1 MNPLRFSA
9 AWLLCL
15 LSAGLVHGSGE
26 ESRFEFSGIEMAVPV
41 RMVLYAPSEEAAL
54 AASQAALARIRELNG
69 IMSDYDPASEV
80 RRLSASSGSG
90 EEFPV
95 SADLWNVLSRA
106 NEISIA
112 SGGAFDVTIGPVVRL
127 WRRARRQGELPTPE
141 RIQQQ
146 LASVGFQ
153 AIEMRQPGR
162 RVLLTRPGMWIDL
175 GGIAK
180 GYAIDEALKVLRTHR
195 VSSALVDAGG
205 DIGLGDAPPDR
216 DGWVIGVAPLD
227 RDAEPSLFLS
237 LSNVSV
243 ATSGDSWQFVEI
255 GGRRYSHL
263 VDPCTG
269 LGLTDHSSVTVIARD
284 ATTADALASAASVLG
299 PERGRELVDSIAGAA
314 ALIVRAANGAAEQ
327 VSSRNW
333 GDYPRVQPSK

>member
-1 MNPLRFSA
+1 
-9 AWLLCL
+9 
-15 LSAGLVHGSGE
+15 
-26 ESRFEFSGIEMAVPV
+26 
-41 RMVLYAPSEEAAL
+41 
-54 AASQAALARIRELNG
+54 
-69 IMSDYDPASEV
+69 
-80 RRLSASSGSG
+80 
-90 EEFPV
+90 
-95 SADLWNVLSRA
+95 
-106 NEISIA
+106 
-112 SGGAFDVTIGPVVRL
+112 
-127 WRRARRQGELPTPE
+127 
-141 RIQQQ
+141 
-146 LASVGFQ
+146 
-153 AIEMRQPGR
+153 
-162 RVLLTRPGMWIDL
+162 MWIDL

-263 VDPCTG
+263 VDPAPTR
-269 LGLTDHSSVTVIARD
+269 TDGSQQRD
-284 ATTADALASAASVLG
+284 DCGATTADALARPPACS
-299 PERGRELVDSIAGAA
+299 GRNGAA
-314 ALIVRAANGAAEQ
+314 NWLTQSQVRALIVRAANGRMEQ
-327 VSSRNW
+327 GLSQL